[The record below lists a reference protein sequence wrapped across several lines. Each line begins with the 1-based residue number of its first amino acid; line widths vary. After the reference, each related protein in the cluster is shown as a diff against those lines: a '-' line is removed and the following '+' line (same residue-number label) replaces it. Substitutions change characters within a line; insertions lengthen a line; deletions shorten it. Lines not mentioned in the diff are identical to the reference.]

1 MGAWSYRPCYE
12 SLNIHLLS
20 VVTFLTLTEQLLD
33 HETRAS
39 DQVPLL
45 LKMKE
50 DRLAL
55 NKAVNSGD
63 TDMGGF
69 FFWSVLPLADVDTS
83 LLRIA

>member
-1 MGAWSYRPCYE
+1 
-12 SLNIHLLS
+12 
-20 VVTFLTLTEQLLD
+20 
-33 HETRAS
+33 
-39 DQVPLL
+39 
-45 LKMKE
+45 MKE